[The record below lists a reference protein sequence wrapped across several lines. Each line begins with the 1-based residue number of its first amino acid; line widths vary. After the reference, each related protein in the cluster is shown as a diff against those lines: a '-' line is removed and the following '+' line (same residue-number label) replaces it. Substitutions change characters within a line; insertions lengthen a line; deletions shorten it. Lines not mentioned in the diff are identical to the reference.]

1 MAYNR
6 KSGQQFACKVV
17 DLRAVRDMTM
27 KEIGEQKSKFF
38 KNKWQECISKRGGC
52 DKWSRVVGVRGK
64 DDYLSK
70 KIQEKLDVYHREARV
85 LESLSHVS

>member
-6 KSGQQFACKVV
+6 KSGQQLACKVV
-17 DLRAVRDMTM
+17 DLRAVKDTTM
-27 KEIGEQKSKFF
+27 KDIEEQKSKFF
-38 KNKWQECISKRGGC
+38 KNKWQECVAKRSC
-52 DKWSRVVGVRGK
+52 DEGSRVVAIRGK

-85 LESLSHVS
+85 LESLSHVSW